1 MERFPIK
8 IPVQA
13 DGPVSQGAQVGDEER
28 AAANW
33 SRRRFIAG
41 VAVGAGALALPAMVR
56 ASVQPVTIDQDDW
69 THNTDCDR
77 GFFLGQVVQ
86 QLKDGRVMVIG
97 GFDENWNNGGD
108 RNRFYHP
115 DTDKWSVAPSLPGDK
130 IICSALGWALLKN
143 GKLLVG
149 GGEVVAGFDNPGDNG
164 KCYLFDPETNT
175 WEATGDIPETIWGNT
190 PWNPMVLLD
199 NGNVLCIGA
208 RDSTY
213 EGPNGGPNHDGY
225 QSAIRKSYLYHT
237 SAGTW
242 SATGLMA
249 HAHEAGFYFPLP
261 GNKAIVIGGYLKF
274 APGPAAGNFA
284 SFSNTS
290 EIYSGGSFSGSTVLP
305 PVTRRDHTGEDDM
318 VSAGL
323 KGGRARAGAVAT
335 RKYIVLVG
343 GQYGSAVDSDGS
355 QLLYRSSIIVYDIQA
370 NCWAVSRVAMPY
382 KVTESLCFALDDDNI
397 LIAGGE
403 NWDIGGLPTPRT
415 FIFCISKATL
425 TPSTDMPTV
434 FRNWELSPGAGPVGL
449 LPYNYPDENQQGA
462 IALQNGSFLSFC
474 GLDTASFDGTP
485 GGLGDTLTPDKKRG
499 KPQGRGH

>member
-1 MERFPIK
+1 MDKQPVELSSQVSEPPSEEQRAGGERE
-8 IPVQA
+8 
-13 DGPVSQGAQVGDEER
+13 GAGRSRRQFLTG
-28 AAANW
+28 AAAA
-33 SRRRFIAG
+33 AG
-41 VAVGAGALALPAMVR
+41 MLALPAMVR
-56 ASVQPVTIDQDDW
+56 AFEHSGAIDQDDW

-97 GFDENWNNGGD
+97 GLDENGNYGGD

-115 DTDKWSVAPSLPGDK
+115 HTDTWSVAPSLPGDK
-130 IICSALGWALLKN
+130 IICFILGWALLKN
-143 GKLLVG
+143 GKLLIG
-149 GGEVVAGFDNPGDNG
+149 GGDVVNGFDNPGDNG
-164 KCYLFDPETNT
+164 KCYLFDPKTNS
-175 WEATGDIPETIWGNT
+175 WAATGAIPETIWGNT

-199 NGNVLCIGA
+199 DGNVLFIGA

-213 EGPNGGPNHDGY
+213 EGTSGGPNHDGY
-225 QSAIRKSYLYHT
+225 QSAIRKSYLYDT

-249 HAHEAGFYFPLP
+249 IAHEAGFYFPLP

-274 APGPAAGNFA
+274 APGVGNFS

-305 PVTRRDHTGEDDM
+305 PVTRMDNTGEDDI
-318 VSAGL
+318 VSAEL
-323 KGGRARAGAVAT
+323 KGARVRAGAVAT
-335 RKYIVLVG
+335 EKYIVLVG
-343 GQYGSAVDSDGS
+343 GEYGSAVDSDGS
-355 QLLYRSSIIVYDIQA
+355 QLFYRSSIIVYNIHA
-370 NCWAVSRVAMPY
+370 NSWAVSGVAMPY
-382 KVTESLCFALDDDNI
+382 TVTESLCFALDDDNI

-403 NWDIGGLPTPRT
+403 NMDIGLPTPKT

-434 FRNWELSPGAGPVGL
+434 FRNWESSIGSGPVGL

-474 GLDTASFDGTP
+474 GLDTTSFNGTP
-485 GGLGDTLTPDKKRG
+485 GGHGDTLTPDKKRG
-499 KPQGRGH
+499 KPRWGEH